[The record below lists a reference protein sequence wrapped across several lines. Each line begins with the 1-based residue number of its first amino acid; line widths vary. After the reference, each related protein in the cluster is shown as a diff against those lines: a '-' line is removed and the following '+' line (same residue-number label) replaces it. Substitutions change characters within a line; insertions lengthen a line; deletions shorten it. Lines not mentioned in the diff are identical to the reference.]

1 MKSND
6 RTNYTCGSI
15 PALAAL
21 LLMFAG
27 GDVAVAQTPAVLP
40 QTDSAAPAVQEAEPE
55 AKSAPH
61 QGETKAERDARLEW
75 WREGK
80 FGMFVHWG
88 IYSTTGGLYNGK
100 KLPNSAEWMMARGK
114 IPIAEYEKYADQ
126 FNPIDFNADAF
137 VGLAKEA
144 GMKYIV
150 ITAKHH
156 DGFSM
161 FDSEANPYNVVKAT
175 PFKRDIMKELA
186 DACAKQDIKFGFYY
200 SQAQDWHHPGGFGN
214 GWDKT
219 IERVASD
226 VYVMEKAVPEV
237 EQLLT
242 DYGDIGIFWWDTP
255 RKMTKES
262 FDALHSLTKLQ
273 PGVITNDRLGEEYP
287 GDYKTFERKIPQRGP
302 VGKDWEVCMP
312 ISGSWGYKI
321 GDDKFK
327 SPETLIRNLIDI
339 SHKGG
344 NYLLNVSPTGKGTLL
359 PQATERLKIIGEWM
373 KVNGESIYGTT
384 ASPFETLDWGRCTKK
399 VLGGETLLYL
409 HVFDWPANGAILVPG
424 LKNEVQFATLL
435 DGGQSLNFK
444 AGEDGVMISLPKEAP
459 DKYAT
464 VIVLKVDGEVETVTN
479 LPSIGANGRLVLTA
493 DKAFLHNNEGSK
505 DAAIK
510 MHDDVPHIGTWTDKE
525 AFAEWTFRVKTPGE
539 YEVKIVG
546 SIEADKT
553 SLEYGIAGGKASTVE
568 LKSTGGYS
576 KYKERTLGTL
586 NIGAAGDV
594 TLRIKPA
601 AKGWEPINLRQVEL
615 IRN

>member
-1 MKSND
+1 MKSNN
-6 RTNYTCGSI
+6 RTNYTCASI

-27 GDVAVAQTPAVLP
+27 DDVAVAQTPAVLP
-40 QTDSAAPAVQEAEPE
+40 QTNSAAPAVQEAEPE
-55 AKSAPH
+55 AKSALH
-61 QGETKAERDARLEW
+61 QSETKAERDARLDW

-126 FNPIDFNADAF
+126 FNPIDFDADAF

-321 GDDKFK
+321 GDDSFK

-399 VLGGETLLYL
+399 ILGGETLLYL

-424 LKNEVQFATLL
+424 LENEVESATLL

-459 DKYAT
+459 DKYAS

-525 AFAEWTFRVKTPGE
+525 AFAEWTFRVDTPGQ
-539 YEVKIVG
+539 YEVRIVG

-553 SLEYGIAGGKASTVE
+553 NLEFGVAGGKASTAE

-576 KYKERTLGTL
+576 KYKEQTLGTL
-586 NIGAAGDV
+586 NIEEAGDV

-601 AKGWEPINLRQVEL
+601 AKGWEPINVRQVEL